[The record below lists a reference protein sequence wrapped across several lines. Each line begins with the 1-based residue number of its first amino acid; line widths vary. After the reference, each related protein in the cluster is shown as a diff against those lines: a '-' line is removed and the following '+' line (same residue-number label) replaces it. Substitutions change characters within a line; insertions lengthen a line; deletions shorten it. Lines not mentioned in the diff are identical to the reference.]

1 MPATFYGLTSCD
13 TCRAALQAIAAGG
26 INIDRKD
33 VRADGVPAD
42 ILSQLIDAHGTDAVI
57 NKRSTTWRGLD
68 EEARVGDP
76 LALLLAHP
84 ALMKRPVILLAN
96 GTSHIGWTSQA
107 KAALGL
113 DP

>member
-13 TCRAALQAIAAGG
+13 TCRVALKAIAAGG

-42 ILSQLIDAHGTDAVI
+42 ILSQLIDAHGIDAVI

-76 LALLLAHP
+76 LALLQAHP

-96 GTSHIGWTSQA
+96 GTSHIGWTSQV

>member
-13 TCRAALQAIAAGG
+13 TCRAALKAIAAGG

-57 NKRSTTWRGLD
+57 NKRPPRG
-68 EEARVGDP
+68 
-76 LALLLAHP
+76 
-84 ALMKRPVILLAN
+84 
-96 GTSHIGWTSQA
+96 
-107 KAALGL
+107 AALTRTHGL
-113 DP
+113 VTRWPCCRRIRP